1 MTKKEPNLL
10 SIYRS
15 LVIGYNILFLRLIIA
30 KEYYKISVRKSKI
43 GFKKTFDQTDSVYVF
58 ELSSTCNVRRYGYAV
73 NEESDF
79 KIVM

>member
-30 KEYYKISVRKSKI
+30 KEYYKNNSDTTRMVAKAFGIQKRNLGSSEQDFI
-43 GFKKTFDQTDSVYVF
+43 
-58 ELSSTCNVRRYGYAV
+58 LSSVEANLSV
-73 NEESDF
+73 NN
-79 KIVM
+79 